1 MQLDYTAIIPNDRF
15 EKPVDRD
22 DDVTQEESYVVVCVC
37 GRNVFVWGSQLDR
50 QDKNPSQFVCLQ
62 QFYFGDSRWAGQ
74 CCSSR
79 NLFMKFVIQKKI
91 MCTHCKDDIERKK
104 IKISMN
110 FNLLESI
117 MTSTHY

>member
-1 MQLDYTAIIPNDRF
+1 MYTQYVQRLRQNLQQGRTKKNEPTIVQSNSVTMQLDYTAIIPNDRF
-15 EKPVDRD
+15 EEPVDRD

-74 CCSSR
+74 CCSSK
-79 NLFMKFVIQKKI
+79 NLFMKFVIQKK
-91 MCTHCKDDIERKK
+91 
-104 IKISMN
+104 
-110 FNLLESI
+110 
-117 MTSTHY
+117 